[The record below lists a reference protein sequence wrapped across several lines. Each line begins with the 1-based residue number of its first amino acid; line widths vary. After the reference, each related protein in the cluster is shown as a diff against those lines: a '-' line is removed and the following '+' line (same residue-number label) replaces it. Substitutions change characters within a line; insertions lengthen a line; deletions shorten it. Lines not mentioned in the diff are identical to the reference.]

1 MWEFITSLVDPSDFP
16 ARWYCGNWSD
26 IHGWVH
32 IISDLAI
39 WGAYTAIPCALA
51 YFISKRNDLAFT
63 TIFWLFCI
71 FIFSC
76 GTVHLIE
83 SIIFWYPIYRISAIV
98 KIITAVVSWITVLSL
113 IEVTPKALSLPGLA
127 VVNETLKKE
136 IEEKKR
142 VTENLRHSQD
152 SLNLALQSS
161 NAGIWRRDLIT
172 NQAHWNPTTFKIFG
186 VPQSEGEI
194 SFDQFIELI
203 HPDDRENVKRVYHN
217 AIYNHENYEI
227 EFRIIKKNDEVRH
240 LLAKG
245 KVYYDK
251 NDQPTLI
258 TGIVSDIT
266 EQKNQEK
273 IQQEFNEQL
282 QQAQKLESMGIMAGG
297 IAHDFNNL
305 LVGVLGNASLASA
318 KLHTHSPVKEYI
330 QQIENAAKRA
340 SDLTKQMLAYSGKG
354 KFTVSQINLNDL
366 IIEINDL
373 MKLSINKNAGIKLN
387 LSHTISLMEGDHSQ
401 LTQII
406 MNLISNASD
415 AIGDQLGTISITT
428 GEMYCDRNY
437 FNSTVYPQ
445 QLSEGDYIYFEVS
458 DTGCGMN
465 QDTIDK
471 IFEPFF
477 TTKFIGR
484 GLGLAAVIG
493 IVRGHHG
500 AIRVYSEIGKGTT
513 IKAVFPVSEKQQL
526 TTNEKQKRNAVDYSG
541 KTVLLVD
548 DEESVLLVV
557 SSLLKHIGFEVL
569 KAENGEEAL
578 SLYKENQDQIE
589 LVLLDLTM
597 PGKSGEETF
606 RELRQ
611 INSNVKVIMSSGY
624 NEKEVVQQFAGKGL
638 TGFIQ
643 KPYTLEALENILANV
658 NLE

>member
-16 ARWYCGNWSD
+16 ARWYCGSWSD
-26 IHGWVH
+26 LHGWVH

-39 WGAYTAIPCALA
+39 WGAYTAIPCILA
-51 YFISKRNDLAFT
+51 YFISKRNELAFS

-98 KIITAVVSWITVLSL
+98 KVITAVVSWITVLSL
-113 IEVTPKALSLPGLA
+113 IKVTPIALSFPGLA
-127 VVNETLKKE
+127 AVNDKLKKE
-136 IEEKKR
+136 IEERKR
-142 VTENLRHSQD
+142 VTEDLLHSQD

-161 NAGIWRRDLIT
+161 NAGIWSRDLIT
-172 NQAHWNPTTFKIFG
+172 NQAHWNPTTFKIFD

-203 HPDDRENVKRVYHN
+203 HPEDRENVKHVYHN
-217 AIYNHENYEI
+217 AICNHENYEI
-227 EFRIIKKNDEVRH
+227 EFRIIKKNDNVRH
-240 LLAKG
+240 LYAKG
-245 KVYYDK
+245 KVYYDN
-251 NDQPTLI
+251 NDTPKLI

-330 QQIENAAKRA
+330 KQIEIAAKRA

-354 KFTVSQINLNDL
+354 KFSVSQINVNDL

-373 MKLSINKNAGIKLN
+373 MKLSINKNAEIKLN
-387 LSHTISLMEGDHSQ
+387 LSSTISLIEGDHSQ

-437 FNSTVYPQ
+437 LNSTVYPQ
-445 QLSEGDYIYFEVS
+445 QLPEGDYVYFEVS
-458 DTGCGMN
+458 DNGCGMN
-465 QDTIDK
+465 QETVDK
-471 IFEPFF
+471 IFDPFF

-493 IVRGHHG
+493 IVRGHQG
-500 AIRVYSEIGKGTT
+500 AIRVYSEVGKGTT
-513 IKAVFPVSEKQQL
+513 IKAVFPISEKQKQ
-526 TTNEKQKRNAVDYSG
+526 TANVKQKQNAVDYSG
-541 KTVLLVD
+541 KKVLLVD
-548 DEESVLLVV
+548 DEETVLLVV
-557 SSLLKHIGFEVL
+557 TSLLTHIGFEVL
-569 KAENGEEAL
+569 QAENGEKAL
-578 SLYKENQDQIE
+578 SLFKENQDQIE

-597 PGKSGEETF
+597 PGKSGDETF
-606 RELRQ
+606 RELKQ
-611 INSNVKVIMSSGY
+611 IYPNVKVIMSSGF
-624 NEKEVVQQFAGKGL
+624 NEQEVIQQFSGKGIA
-638 TGFIQ
+638 GFIQ
-643 KPYTLEALENILANV
+643 KPYTLDALKDVLSNV
-658 NLE
+658 NF